1 MADVPSQLL
10 ASGCAGDARERLL
23 APHRLDAKPS
33 LALSKHCLEP
43 LRPPSFGG
51 NMGRREFLS
60 VLGATAAAWPLAA
73 RGQQPMPVI
82 GFLSAIS
89 EAATLKHQVQ
99 FRRGL
104 SETGFVPGQN
114 VVVEYRWAEGQY
126 DRLPGMAAD
135 LVRRKVDVIAAQAP
149 PAALAARTAT
159 TTGRASPTPTG
170 RPASTSAAS
179 LWVRTR

>member
-1 MADVPSQLL
+1 
-10 ASGCAGDARERLL
+10 
-23 APHRLDAKPS
+23 
-33 LALSKHCLEP
+33 
-43 LRPPSFGG
+43 
-51 NMGRREFLS
+51 MGRREFLS

-179 LWVRTR
+179 LWVRNPLICPSCCQRSSISSSTSRPPRHSAFPCHPYCLCAPTR